1 MKSMTGYGRATA
13 SADGCQVTIE
23 ISAVNSRKQ
32 VDMRFTISR
41 ELGMLEPILRKIIL
55 EKLSRGSIQVVLSYK
70 LDDSAQQAI
79 QSIDHK
85 KFALVSKELKSLA
98 AAAGL
103 PEPTI
108 SDILLVP
115 GVLSDTSLDCQELIQ
130 NLSTQA
136 LQDALADLDKSRVEE
151 GLRLKD
157 DLMERGK
164 LLTELVEKIAA
175 RADDAVILQKARLQE
190 RIEKLGVEI
199 TLDDERLVK
208 ELAFHVEKA
217 DITEETVRL
226 QSHLVKYKELLNSE
240 DDAGRNLDF
249 LGQEM
254 NREANT
260 LSAKTADMDIAT
272 YALTLKTEI
281 ARIRE
286 QVMNIE

>member
-32 VDMRFTISR
+32 VDMRFTIPR
-41 ELGMLEPILRKIIL
+41 ELGMLEPALRKIIL
-55 EKLSRGSIQVVLSYK
+55 EKLSRGSIQIVLSYK
-70 LDDSAQQAI
+70 LDDTAQQAI

-98 AAAGL
+98 DTAGL

-108 SDILLVP
+108 GDILLVP
-115 GVLSDTSLDCQELIQ
+115 GVLSDTSLDCQEQIQ
-130 NLSTQA
+130 NLSIQA
-136 LQDALADLDKSRVEE
+136 LQDALDALDKSKVEE

-164 LLTELVEKIAA
+164 LLAELVEKIAA
-175 RADDAVILQKARLQE
+175 RADDAVILQKERLQE

-199 TLDDERLVK
+199 PLDDERLAK
-208 ELAFHVEKA
+208 ELAFYVEKA

-240 DDAGRNLDF
+240 DDTGRNLDF

-286 QVMNIE
+286 QIMNIE

>member
-32 VDMRFTISR
+32 VDMRFTIPR

>member
-32 VDMRFTISR
+32 VDMRFTIPR

-164 LLTELVEKIAA
+164 LLADLVEKIAA

>member
-32 VDMRFTISR
+32 VDMRFTIPR

-108 SDILLVP
+108 CDILLVP

>member
-1 MKSMTGYGRATA
+1 M
-13 SADGCQVTIE
+13 
-23 ISAVNSRKQ
+23 
-32 VDMRFTISR
+32 
-41 ELGMLEPILRKIIL
+41 
-55 EKLSRGSIQVVLSYK
+55 
-70 LDDSAQQAI
+70 
-79 QSIDHK
+79 
-85 KFALVSKELKSLA
+85 
-98 AAAGL
+98 
-103 PEPTI
+103 
-108 SDILLVP
+108 
-115 GVLSDTSLDCQELIQ
+115 
-130 NLSTQA
+130 
-136 LQDALADLDKSRVEE
+136 ADLDKSRVEE

>member
-23 ISAVNSRKQ
+23 LSAVNSRKQ
-32 VDMRFTISR
+32 VDMRFTIPR
-41 ELGMLEPILRKIIL
+41 ELGMLEPALRKIIL
-55 EKLSRGSIQVVLSYK
+55 EKLSRGSIQIVLSYK
-70 LDDSAQQAI
+70 LDDTAQQAI

-98 AAAGL
+98 DTTGL

-108 SDILLVP
+108 GDILLVP
-115 GVLSDTSLDCQELIQ
+115 GVLSDTSLDCQEQIQ
-130 NLSTQA
+130 NLSIQA
-136 LQDALADLDKSRVEE
+136 LQDALDALDKSKVEE

-164 LLTELVEKIAA
+164 LLGELVEKIAA
-175 RADDAVILQKARLQE
+175 RADDAVILQKERLQE

-199 TLDDERLVK
+199 PLDDERLAK
-208 ELAFHVEKA
+208 ELAFYVEKA

-240 DDAGRNLDF
+240 DDTGRNLDF

-286 QVMNIE
+286 QIMNIE